1 MFNEICN
8 SILIKEGF
16 LSTSVQKCP
25 KCEKFPTL
33 RRTKDG
39 LQYVC
44 PSCGLSSGECI
55 SNATAESNWD
65 KAVLA
70 VLRKELENKYS

>member
-8 SILIKEGF
+8 AVLVKEGLF
-16 LSTSVQKCP
+16 GGNVQKCP

-33 RRTKDG
+33 RRTKNG

-44 PSCGLSSGECI
+44 SSCGLSSGECI
-55 SNATAESNWD
+55 SDSTATSNWD

-70 VLRKELENKYS
+70 VLRKELENRYA